1 MAQKGP
7 KEPKGAQQCQTEMNS
22 DFLSPADQGDVKNAK
37 TFQKG
42 FSLQYGP
49 KKAQKSQKRAQN
61 CPK

>member
-1 MAQKGP
+1 
-7 KEPKGAQQCQTEMNS
+7 MNS

-49 KKAQKSQKRAQN
+49 KKAQKSQKGLKIVQN
-61 CPK
+61 IQNVPQWGPIMYIRDK